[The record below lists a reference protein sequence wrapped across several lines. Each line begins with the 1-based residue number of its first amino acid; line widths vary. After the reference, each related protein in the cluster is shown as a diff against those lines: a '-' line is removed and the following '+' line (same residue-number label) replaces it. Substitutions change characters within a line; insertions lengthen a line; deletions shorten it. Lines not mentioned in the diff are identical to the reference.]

1 LRTVAFHLIVGA
13 EPLSGYRLV
22 SPLGRGGFG
31 EVWKAERPG
40 GGHVA
45 LKFVPLDSDAA
56 AVERRALDFIA
67 GVRHPNLLALF
78 GSWPIEGFLMIGMEL
93 ADHTLQHRYEEAR
106 AEGLAGIPFAEL
118 VDYLDGAARGLDYLN
133 TYRHPHPQGDPVLVS
148 FQHRDVKPTNL
159 FLVGGGVKVGDWG
172 LLRMLEST
180 SGGHTGHLTPG
191 FAAPEFFRGRTS
203 SHSDQYSLAATA
215 YFLRTGRL
223 LFGRD
228 PWDGHLNRPPDLSL
242 VENPG
247 ERRAL
252 ERALAKESNERWP
265 SSRAFVDALRA
276 ALPTAPAASRPE
288 AVANLSTV
296 GQVRPTVPATGLNV
310 PRFHYGSVVPPQ
322 YFIGREGELAEALE
336 VVTAG
341 QSFLIVGLHR
351 SGKTSFCKKLIHEI
365 MGRPHNQMLAAYLNL
380 QQLVDLTVETFLE
393 HTLLNLMGEIARQ
406 VFRCK
411 YTDLFRPDAAASHPH
426 LRDNPA
432 FESFVYIFRLVV
444 SRTQSTQGSSP
455 PPLRS
460 QEFVQFTNDLLDIV
474 RRCGW
479 SKFVIFYDEA
489 NRLPRELSVDLLVS
503 NEEALNVAG
512 VVSVYVASPVMAAA
526 FGPVYD
532 LFGRELRLGP
542 FAGIEDLRRLLA
554 RYYFDDVTR
563 TDELPV
569 AADAIQLL
577 WSVSRGR
584 PFLIQLIAGRSFEC
598 ARAEQAIEVQTRH
611 VEEAHR
617 ALLAAKPQCFAD
629 EPTNV

>member
-1 LRTVAFHLIVGA
+1 VAFQLIVGA

-22 SPLGRGGFG
+22 SPLGRGSFG
-31 EVWKAERPG
+31 EVWKADRPG

-56 AVERRALDFIA
+56 AVERRALDYIV
-67 GVRHPNLLALF
+67 GIRHPNLLALF
-78 GSWPIEGFLMIGMEL
+78 GSWPIDGFLMIGMEL
-93 ADHTLQHRYEEAR
+93 ADKTLQHRFEEAR
-106 AEGLAGIPFAEL
+106 ADGLAGIPFAEL
-118 VDYLDGAARGLDYLN
+118 IDHLDGAARGLDYLN
-133 TYRHPHPQGDPVLVS
+133 TYRHPHPQGGPALVS
-148 FQHRDVKPTNL
+148 FQHRDIKPTNL
-159 FLVGGGVKVGDWG
+159 FLLGGGVKVGDWG

-180 SGGHTGHLTPG
+180 SGEHTAHLTPG
-191 FAAPEFFRGRTS
+191 FAAPEFFRGKTS
-203 SHSDQYSLAATA
+203 SRSDQYSLAATA

-223 LFGRD
+223 LFSQD
-228 PWDGHLNRPPDLSL
+228 PWEGHLNRPPDLSL
-242 VENPG
+242 VENHQ

-252 ERALAKESNERWP
+252 ERALAKDSNERWP
-265 SSRAFVDALRA
+265 SCRAFVDTLRA
-276 ALPTAPAASRPE
+276 ALPTAPAPAASAPE
-288 AVANLSTV
+288 AVANLPTI
-296 GQVRPTVPATGLNV
+296 GLVRPTVPSIGLNV

-336 VVTAG
+336 VVAVG

-365 MGRPHNQMLAAYLNL
+365 MGRPNNQVLAAYLNL

-411 YTDLFRPDAAASHPH
+411 YTDLWRADAASSHPH

-432 FESFVYIFRLVV
+432 FESFVHIFGLVA
-444 SRTQSTQGSSP
+444 SRTQSTRSSSP
-455 PPLRS
+455 PPLRP

-479 SKFVIFYDEA
+479 SNFVIFYDEA

-542 FAGIEDLRRLLA
+542 FAGIEELRRLLA

-563 TDELPV
+563 TDDLPV
-569 AADAIQLL
+569 ASDAMQLL

-598 ARAEQAIEVQTRH
+598 ASAEQAIEVQTRH
-611 VEEAHR
+611 VDQAHR
-617 ALLAAKPQCFAD
+617 ALLATKPQCFAD
-629 EPTNV
+629 EPSNV